1 MRTYLL
7 LCLGIAALL
16 SSISCKQSTV
26 SNTLPRLPT
35 LTPLW
40 TTSNLPMPESV
51 VMVKAESQY
60 LLVSLID
67 GDPTQ
72 QDGKGGIAQIGLDG
86 NIINREWYK
95 GLNAP
100 KGMALSG
107 NELWVSDID
116 RLLVIDINSRKLL
129 RQIAISGA
137 QFLNDVAIDAQGRVY
152 VSDTFTH
159 TVYRLQQGDLAIYA
173 QNIQAANGL
182 LPQKDGLLIAAND
195 KLLHIDHNKKIRTI
209 TQQLFPEADGIQ
221 PWKDNSYLLTSWKG
235 MLYLVDLHNTHL
247 LWNAQAENNYTA
259 DILVDSETS
268 LLVVPGLFNNTLRA
282 YRLNYLQ

>member
-1 MRTYLL
+1 MRTYLS
-7 LCLGIAALL
+7 LCLGIATLL
-16 SSISCKQSTV
+16 CSISCKQSTV
-26 SNTLPRLPT
+26 STPPQLPKLI
-35 LTPLW
+35 PLW
-40 TTSNLPMPESV
+40 TTHDLPMPESV
-51 VMVKAESQY
+51 VLVKGETEY

-72 QDGKGGIAQIGLDG
+72 KDGKGGIAQIGLDG
-86 NIINREWYK
+86 NIINLQWYK

-159 TVYRLQQGDLAIYA
+159 TVYRLHQGDLAIYA

-182 LPQKDGLLIAAND
+182 LPQQDGLLIAAND
-195 KLLHIDHNKKIRTI
+195 KLLYIDHNKKIRTI
-209 TQQLFPEADGIQ
+209 TQQLFPEADGVQ
-221 PWKDNSYLLTSWKG
+221 PWKKNSYLLTSWKG
-235 MLYLVDLHNTHL
+235 MLYLVDQHNTYL

-282 YRLNYLQ
+282 YRLDYLQ